1 MGDGQQSSL
10 AANLVGSKVLIRT
23 VMYFLL
29 GEVVEAVGSFVKLD
43 GASWVADTGRLGKA
57 IADGTLNEVEM
68 LGDGVHVNLGAAV
81 DIIPWNHDLPTA
93 TK

>member
-1 MGDGQQSSL
+1 MDENQQSSL
-10 AANLVGSKVLIRT
+10 AAKLVGSKVLIRT
-23 VMYFLL
+23 VTYFLL
-29 GEVVEAVGSFVKLD
+29 GEVVEGVGGFVKLD
-43 GASWVADTGRLGKA
+43 GASWVADTGRLSKA

-81 DIIPWNHDLPTA
+81 DVIPWHHALPTA